1 MVCHLNTDSFQH
13 LNAAILLATLF
24 IEKYFDWVITIH
36 TIQSQADMVCH
47 LSTDRLQQLEAAL
60 PLATSF
66 SESHAEVY
74 GWLDEMEAELK
85 TQGSPGDTLEQV
97 KKQHESLKVK
107 HFSFPLM
114 KTDSIKLRLLF
125 HHASYALLGLSLF
138 LDK

>member
-1 MVCHLNTDSFQH
+1 M
-13 LNAAILLATLF
+13 
-24 IEKYFDWVITIH
+24 
-36 TIQSQADMVCH
+36 IQSQADMVCH

-97 KKQHESLKVK
+97 KKQHESLKVR
-107 HFSFPLM
+107 HFLFPLM
-114 KTDSIKLRLLF
+114 NSFNKTEPAFSPCKLC
-125 HHASYALLGLSLF
+125 SLRTFPF
-138 LDK
+138 LR